1 MVLLVSSLFFY
12 FFGEPVY
19 CLLMIFSSLAGY
31 LHGLWIAGARR
42 SGNAKFPLLS
52 SLITST
58 GLLIFFKYADFFIAN
73 LNRILQTDLPP
84 LNLALPLGI
93 SFYTF
98 QISHTIDVYRG
109 EKKEQKHQPGHL
121 YYAFS
126 QLVAGPIVRY
136 TTVDAAL
143 KERTV
148 SLAGIAGGSTAD
160 RRPQKVLLANTMG
173 ELGRSANLNENPLFY
188 WLTAGLYT
196 ANLF

>member
-84 LNLALPLGI
+84 LNLAPPDKLH
-93 SFYTF
+93 TF
-98 QISHTIDVYRG
+98 QILSYTIDVIV
-109 EKKEQKHQPGHL
+109 EMKEQKSAINLATYITPL
-121 YYAFS
+121 
-126 QLVAGPIVRY
+126 QLAGPIVRY
-136 TTVDAAL
+136 TTGGRA
-143 KERTV
+143 KERT
-148 SLAGIAGGSTAD
+148 IALSPAGSTATAGLSK
-160 RRPQKVLLANTMG
+160 RRTLANT
-173 ELGRSANLNENPLFY
+173 LGTVEICQPENPFCSI
-188 WLTAGLYT
+188 AHRCGLYT